1 MSDFW
6 PAQNRRQRASA
17 ATLPPAGG
25 ARVFR
30 RARPAQAS
38 HPACGKSTKVPLNL
52 VAKADPGMYEA
63 SAPDGQALSLPLLGF
78 GGSIVVQASGHEIA
92 ITGAALALNLW
103 RELCGPARASRFA
116 AEAAPGDIRAPGSPP
131 RHAVASIH
139 RANRTARPD
148 TANIGRPEVDL
159 FSRFFPSIPCYE
171 LYKMGPG
178 ASARPNMGVVASRS
192 SQPHCGYLLSLE
204 TDA

>member
-1 MSDFW
+1 MRDMAR
-6 PAQNRRQRASA
+6 PQA
-17 ATLPPAGG
+17 PPACFGRHPPLAVG
-25 ARVFR
+25 WHICGRVLPARLSR
-30 RARPAQAS
+30 
-38 HPACGKSTKVPLNL
+38 PACGKSTEVPLIL

-63 SAPDGQALSLPLLGF
+63 SAPDGQALSPPLLGF

-92 ITGAALALNLW
+92 ITGAALALDRW
-103 RELCGPARASRFA
+103 GELRRPARAARRA
-116 AEAAPGDIRAPGSPP
+116 VGTAPGDIQASESRP
-131 RHAVASIH
+131 RQAVASI
-139 RANRTARPD
+139 RRPNRTGGPD
-148 TANIGRPEVDL
+148 AANIGPRDVDL

-171 LYKMGPG
+171 LYKLGPG

>member
-1 MSDFW
+1 MRDLAR
-6 PAQNRRQRASA
+6 PEPPPPRVGRQ
-17 ATLPPAGG
+17 PPAGQPLG
-25 ARVFR
+25 CFR
-30 RARPAQAS
+30 RVLPTRPIG
-38 HPACGKSTKVPLNL
+38 PACGKATEVSLIL

-63 SAPDGQALSLPLLGF
+63 SAPDGQALAPPLLGF

-92 ITGAALALNLW
+92 ITGAALALDRW
-103 RELCGPARASRFA
+103 GELCLPARASRFA
-116 AEAAPGDIRAPGSPP
+116 PEAAPEDIRTSGSRP
-131 RHAVASIH
+131 RHAVASIR
-139 RANRTARPD
+139 RANRTGGPD
-148 TANIGRPEVDL
+148 AANIGPRDVDL

-204 TDA
+204 ADA